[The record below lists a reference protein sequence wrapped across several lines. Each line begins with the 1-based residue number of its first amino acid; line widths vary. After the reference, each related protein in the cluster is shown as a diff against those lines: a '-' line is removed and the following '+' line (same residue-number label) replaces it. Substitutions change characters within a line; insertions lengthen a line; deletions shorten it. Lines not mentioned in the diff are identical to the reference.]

1 MKQLFGRYFAAK
13 YTYFRILFVDRQI
26 TPFHS
31 GVKNLI
37 NNNIKNIIMERIGF
51 IGLGNMGHPMAKNF
65 EKAGF
70 PLSVYNRTSEK
81 AKDFEEKAAVCT
93 HIKDLIQNS
102 DIIFTMLTNDSAVK
116 AVYEEILPLDIQGK
130 LFVDMSTI
138 SPEVSKETAA
148 ALKIKE
154 ASFIDAPVAGSTQP
168 AQEGTLIIMA
178 GGEDDDIQRAMP
190 YLLKM
195 GKSVKHLGENGK
207 GIAGKLS
214 INYFLSTIYQGLAE
228 TVLLAGKLGIER
240 SDMLEI
246 INESAS
252 GSGATKVKT
261 PMLIADQYAPAF
273 ALDLMLK
280 DILLAKNAGA
290 DFPLSEVLIQTY
302 QNAHDEGFG
311 QDDVIGI
318 INYLKQK

>member
-1 MKQLFGRYFAAK
+1 MA
-13 YTYFRILFVDRQI
+13 
-26 TPFHS
+26 
-31 GVKNLI
+31 
-37 NNNIKNIIMERIGF
+37 MEKIGF
-51 IGLGNMGHPMAKNF
+51 IGLGNMGHPMAKNL

-70 PLSVYNRTSEK
+70 QLSVYNRSPEK
-81 AKDFEEKAAVCT
+81 TRDFEEKSSVCT
-93 HIKDLIQNS
+93 QIEELVQNS

-116 AVYEEILPLDIQGK
+116 AVYEEIIPLNIQGK

-138 SPEVSKETAA
+138 SPEASKETAGS
-148 ALKIKE
+148 LETKG
-154 ASFIDAPVAGSTQP
+154 ASFIDAPVAGSTMP
-168 AQEGTLIIMA
+168 AKEGTLIIMA
-178 GGEDDDIQRAMP
+178 GGEEKDIRRAMP

-214 INYFLSTIYQGLAE
+214 INYFLSAIYQGLAE

-261 PMLIADQYAPAF
+261 PLLIADEYTPAF

-290 DFPLSEVLIQTY
+290 DFPLSEALIQTY
-302 QNAHDEGFG
+302 QNAHDKGFG

-318 INYLKQK
+318 INYLKTTE

>member
-1 MKQLFGRYFAAK
+1 MKIEK
-13 YTYFRILFVDRQI
+13 
-26 TPFHS
+26 
-31 GVKNLI
+31 
-37 NNNIKNIIMERIGF
+37 IGF
-51 IGLGNMGHPMAKNF
+51 IGLGNMGHPMAKNL

-70 PLSVYNRTSEK
+70 PLSVYNRSPEK
-81 AKDFEEKAAVCT
+81 ARDFEEKSSVYT
-93 HIKDLIQNS
+93 HVKDLVQNT
-102 DIIFTMLTNDSAVK
+102 DLIFTMLTNDAAVK
-116 AVYEEILPLDIQGK
+116 AVYKEILNLDIQGK

-138 SPEVSKETAA
+138 SPEASKETAD
-148 ALKIKE
+148 ALRIKE

-168 AQEGTLIIMA
+168 AKEGTLIIMT
-178 GGEDDDIQRAMP
+178 GGEEENLQRAMP
-190 YLLKM
+190 YLMKM

-214 INYFLSTIYQGLAE
+214 VNYFLAAIYQGLAE
-228 TVLLAGKLGIER
+228 TVLLSEKLGIER

-261 PMLIADQYAPAF
+261 PMLIEDHYTPAF

-290 DFPLSEVLIQTY
+290 GYPLSEVLVNTY
-302 QNAHDEGFG
+302 QTAHDKGFG

-318 INYLKQK
+318 INYLKIIR